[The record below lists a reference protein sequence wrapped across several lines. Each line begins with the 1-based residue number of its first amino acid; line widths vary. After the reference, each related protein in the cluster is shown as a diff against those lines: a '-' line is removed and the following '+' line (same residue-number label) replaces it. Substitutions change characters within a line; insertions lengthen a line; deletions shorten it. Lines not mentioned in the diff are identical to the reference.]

1 MRRIRKGDTVEVIS
15 GNDRGER
22 GAVHRLVLKKGK
34 KKGKKDK
41 KGKDTWVVV
50 SGVKLVKKHQRP
62 MPTGG
67 RMQTQ
72 AGIIEFEAPIHLSNV
87 MLVCPQCDQRTK
99 VAFQRLED
107 GGKARVCKECDAI
120 ID

>member
-1 MRRIRKGDTVEVIS
+1 MRRIRKGDKVEVIS
-15 GNDRGER
+15 GNDREVR
-22 GAVHRLVLKKGK
+22 GTVHRLILKK
-34 KKGKKDK
+34 DR
-41 KGKDTWVVV
+41 VVV
-50 SGVKLVKKHQRP
+50 SGVKMVKKHQRP

-87 MLVCPQCDQRTK
+87 MLVCPQCDQRTR
-99 VAFQRLED
+99 VAFQRLE
-107 GGKARVCKECDAI
+107 GGVKVRVCKKCDAI

>member
-1 MRRIRKGDTVEVIS
+1 MRSIRKGDKVEVIS
-15 GNDRGER
+15 GNDRGVR
-22 GAVHRLVLKKGK
+22 GTVHRLIL
-34 KKGKKDK
+34 KKDK
-41 KGKDTWVVV
+41 KNKKKKDAWVVV
-50 SGVKLVKKHQRP
+50 SGVNMVRKHQRP

-87 MLVCPQCDQRTK
+87 MLVCPQCDQRTR

-107 GGKARVCKECDAI
+107 GGKVRVCKECDAI